1 MKQNYREHIRIT
13 FHLAYPVML
22 SQLGHMMVNVADSV
36 MVGQLGATPLA
47 AASLANVI
55 FHLLLMFG
63 IGISYGI
70 TPLVAAADGEGNV
83 GRSGQLLKHAGVINL
98 ATGLLL
104 FLLVAAGNSALNYL
118 NQPDDVVVLA
128 VPYLNIITLSMIPLM
143 IFQTYRQ
150 FAEGLSRTRM
160 AMVIVIATNLLNV
173 GLNYILIYG
182 KLGFPAMGLNG
193 AGWASLI
200 SRIILAA
207 WMAAY
212 IFRGRKFRPYRIG
225 FTVGKYR
232 RLLFRKLLS
241 IGVPAGFQY
250 LFEVGAFGF
259 AVIMIGWLGTNA
271 MAAHQI
277 AINMAAI
284 SYMAA
289 SGLSAAATIR
299 VGNQWGRKDIHTL
312 RAAAFTIF
320 GMVLVF
326 MAFCAIVF
334 IIGRHFFPSLY
345 IDNPEVIATA
355 ATLLVIAAFFQLS
368 DGVQVVSLGALRGL
382 EDVKIP
388 TLLTFLAYWVIA
400 LPAGYLMAFRLEMG
414 VQGVWLGL
422 LTGLTTA
429 AVILFLRF
437 RHLTRS
443 LLPA

>member
-1 MKQNYREHIRIT
+1 MGQNYRDHIRIT

-63 IGISYGI
+63 IGVSYGI
-70 TPLVAAADGEGNV
+70 TPLVAAADGEGNI
-83 GRSGQLLKHAGVINL
+83 GRSGQLLKHASVINV

-104 FLLVAAGNSALNYL
+104 FLLVFAGNRSLSYL
-118 NQPDDVVVLA
+118 NQPEEVVTMA
-128 VPYLNIITLSMIPLM
+128 TPYLNIITLSMIPLM
-143 IFQTYRQ
+143 VFQTYRQ

-173 GLNYILIYG
+173 GLNYLLIYG
-182 KLGFPAMGLNG
+182 KLGFPALGLNG

-200 SRIILAA
+200 SRVILAL
-207 WMAAY
+207 WMALY
-212 IFRGRKFRPYRIG
+212 IFKGNKFRPYRIG
-225 FTVGKYR
+225 FSFGKYR
-232 RLLFRKLLS
+232 KLIFRKLLN
-241 IGVPAGFQY
+241 IGIPAGFQY
-250 LFEVGAFGF
+250 IFEVGAFGF

-299 VGNQWGRKDIHTL
+299 VGNQWGRKDMPTL

-320 GMVLVF
+320 GMVAVF
-326 MAFCAIVF
+326 MLSCALIF
-334 IIGRHFFPSLY
+334 ITGRYFFPSLY
-345 IDNPEVIATA
+345 IDNQEVIQLA
-355 ATLLVIAAFFQLS
+355 ASLLVIAAFFQLS
-368 DGVQVVSLGALRGL
+368 DGIQVVSLGALRGL

-388 TLLTFLAYWVIA
+388 TIFTFLAYWVIA
-400 LPAGYLMAFRLEMG
+400 LPTGYLLAFPGGLG
-414 VQGVWLGL
+414 VRGIWLGL

-429 AVILFLRF
+429 AIVLFLRF